1 MHRRDNWKLTLT
13 MTRTGPGVHWHWP
26 GFLCVSGS
34 RRRGSPASCGVER
47 LLDPPVAIAVL
58 DLTDFDMK
66 DPRFLNQKSFYFL
79 ASQSAW
85 TAFDHHPGSKLKL
98 ERDLAN
104 TRTVP

>member
-26 GFLCVSGS
+26 GFLC
-34 RRRGSPASCGVER
+34 
-47 LLDPPVAIAVL
+47 
-58 DLTDFDMK
+58 

-79 ASQSAW
+79 APPSAW
-85 TAFDHHPGSKLKL
+85 TAFDHHPDSKLKL